1 MSESREIFV
10 SVDIETAGPIPG
22 EFSLLSIGACVVD
35 NVAET
40 FACQLQPINRN
51 ADPDALKVA
60 GLSLE
65 SLAKTGL
72 SPLDAMTKFAGWAD
86 TLVRKGDTLVFV
98 GFNAP
103 FDWSFVNYYFHR
115 FLGRNPFGFTA
126 LDIKAYYLGV
136 SGCMWSDTRSS
147 RIAASLQPRT
157 QGDHTA
163 LHDALYQAE
172 LFRLTRDLRSRIN
185 GVNRASP

>member
-1 MSESREIFV
+1 MSDAREIFV

-22 EFSLLSIGACVVD
+22 EFSLLSIGACAVE
-35 NVAET
+35 NLAET

-65 SLAKTGL
+65 SLAQTGL
-72 SPLDAMTKFAGWAD
+72 SPVDAMTQFAGW
-86 TLVRKGDTLVFV
+86 TEGLVRNGDTLVFV

-115 FLGRNPFGFTA
+115 FLGRNPFGFAA
-126 LDIKAYYLGV
+126 LDIKGYYMGV
-136 SGCMWSDTRSS
+136 TGCNWSDTRSS
-147 RIAASLQPRT
+147 RIAAALHPRAH
-157 QGDHTA
+157 GDHTA

-172 LFRLTRDLRSRIN
+172 LFRLTRDLRSTMNVTGPAR
-185 GVNRASP
+185 